1 VATGKIN
8 YVARRYVI
16 NELFVDTVIMK
27 NLLLIALMLSIVS
40 ICDAQ
45 VILHGDELKDSA
57 RVSRA
62 TSFPGRVVG
71 SDTILF
77 WDHYGVVCMPPYVF
91 VSRRQQEKYTKL
103 VRNVKKVWPY
113 AKIIKRVY
121 AELVDSIAKI
131 PTEEGQKAY
140 VKSQEKKLRAQFENE
155 LVNLTITQ
163 GRILIKLVDRETGS
177 TTYEVLK
184 ELKGG
189 FSAFIFQGI
198 ARLFGSNLKSE
209 YDAKEE
215 DRMIE
220 DIIVRIEN
228 GQI

>member
-1 VATGKIN
+1 
-8 YVARRYVI
+8 
-16 NELFVDTVIMK
+16 MK
-27 NLLLIALMLSIVS
+27 KLLLIALLLSIVN
-40 ICDAQ
+40 ICGAQ
-45 VILHGDELKDSA
+45 VILRGDALKDTA
-57 RVSRA
+57 RMRRA
-62 TSFPGRVVG
+62 DVVG
-71 SDTILF
+71 AYVDGTDTILVVT
-77 WDHYGVVCMPPYVF
+77 HRPIVCMPPYVF

-121 AELVDSIAKI
+121 AELVDSIGKI
-131 PTEEGQKAY
+131 PTEEEKKAY
-140 VKSQEKKLRAQFENE
+140 VKAQEKKLRAQFENE

-163 GRILIKLVDRETGS
+163 GRILIKLVDRETGN

-209 YDAKEE
+209 YDAQEE

>member
-1 VATGKIN
+1 MRK
-8 YVARRYVI
+8 
-16 NELFVDTVIMK
+16 
-27 NLLLIALMLSIVS
+27 LLLIALMLSIVG

-62 TSFPGRVVG
+62 ITLPGRVVG
-71 SDTILF
+71 AETVLF
-77 WDHYGVVCMPPYVF
+77 VEHYGVVCMPPYVF

-103 VRNVKKVWPY
+103 VHNVKKVWLY

-121 AELVDSIAKI
+121 AELVDSIGKI
-131 PTEEGQKAY
+131 PTEDARKAY
-140 VKSQEKKLRAQFENE
+140 VKSQEKKLRAQYENE

-163 GRILIKLVDRETGS
+163 GKILIKLVDRETGN

>member
-1 VATGKIN
+1 
-8 YVARRYVI
+8 
-16 NELFVDTVIMK
+16 MK
-27 NLLLIALMLSIVS
+27 KLLLIALLLSLVR

-45 VILHGDELKDSA
+45 VILTGEALKDA
-57 RVSRA
+57 ERMKRA
-62 TSFPGRVVG
+62 EVVG
-71 SDTILF
+71 AYISGTDTVLVVTHRPI
-77 WDHYGVVCMPPYVF
+77 VCMPPYVF
-91 VSRRQQEKYTKL
+91 VSRRQQEKYNKL
-103 VRNVKKVWPY
+103 VHNVKKVWPY

-121 AELVDSIAKI
+121 AELVDSIGKI

-163 GRILIKLVDRETGS
+163 GRILIKLVDRETGN

-215 DRMIE
+215 DKMIE

>member
-1 VATGKIN
+1 
-8 YVARRYVI
+8 
-16 NELFVDTVIMK
+16 MK
-27 NLLLIALMLSIVS
+27 KLLLIALMLSLVS

-45 VILHGDELKDSA
+45 VILQGDAIKDA
-57 RVSRA
+57 ERMKRA
-62 TSFPGRVVG
+62 DVVG
-71 SDTILF
+71 AYVVGTDTILVVT
-77 WDHYGVVCMPPYVF
+77 HRPIVCMPPYVF

-131 PTEEGQKAY
+131 PTEEEKKAY

-155 LVNLTITQ
+155 LVNLTISQ

-209 YDAKEE
+209 YDALEE
-215 DRMIE
+215 DKMIE

>member
-1 VATGKIN
+1 
-8 YVARRYVI
+8 
-16 NELFVDTVIMK
+16 MK
-27 NLLLIALMLSIVS
+27 KLLLIALLLSLVR

-45 VILHGDELKDSA
+45 VILTGEALKDA
-57 RVSRA
+57 ERMKRA
-62 TSFPGRVVG
+62 EVVG
-71 SDTILF
+71 AYISGTDTVLVVTHRPI
-77 WDHYGVVCMPPYVF
+77 VCMPPYVF
-91 VSRRQQEKYTKL
+91 VSRRQQEKYNKL
-103 VRNVKKVWPY
+103 VHNVKKVWPY

-121 AELVDSIAKI
+121 AELVDSIGKI
-131 PTEEGQKAY
+131 PTEEEKKAY

-163 GRILIKLVDRETGS
+163 GRILIKLVDRETGN

-215 DRMIE
+215 DKMIE

>member
-1 VATGKIN
+1 
-8 YVARRYVI
+8 
-16 NELFVDTVIMK
+16 MK
-27 NLLLIALMLSIVS
+27 KLLLIALLLSLVR

-45 VILHGDELKDSA
+45 VILTGEALKDA
-57 RVSRA
+57 ERMKRA
-62 TSFPGRVVG
+62 EVVG
-71 SDTILF
+71 AYISGTDTVLVVTHRPI
-77 WDHYGVVCMPPYVF
+77 VCMPPYVF
-91 VSRRQQEKYTKL
+91 VSRRQQEKYNKL
-103 VRNVKKVWPY
+103 VHNVKKVWPY

-121 AELVDSIAKI
+121 AELVDSISKI
-131 PTEEGQKAY
+131 PTEEEKKAY

-163 GRILIKLVDRETGS
+163 GRILIKLVDRETGN

>member
-1 VATGKIN
+1 
-8 YVARRYVI
+8 
-16 NELFVDTVIMK
+16 MK
-27 NLLLIALMLSIVS
+27 KLLLIALLLSLVR

-45 VILHGDELKDSA
+45 VILTGEALKDA
-57 RVSRA
+57 ERMKRA
-62 TSFPGRVVG
+62 EVVG
-71 SDTILF
+71 AYISGTDTVLVVTHRPI
-77 WDHYGVVCMPPYVF
+77 VCMPPYVF
-91 VSRRQQEKYTKL
+91 VSRRQQEKYNKL
-103 VRNVKKVWPY
+103 VHNVKKVWPY

-121 AELVDSIAKI
+121 AELVDSISKI
-131 PTEEGQKAY
+131 PTEEERKAY
-140 VKSQEKKLRAQFENE
+140 VKAQEKKLRAQFENE

-163 GRILIKLVDRETGS
+163 GRILIKLVDRETGN

-215 DRMIE
+215 DKMIE

>member
-1 VATGKIN
+1 
-8 YVARRYVI
+8 
-16 NELFVDTVIMK
+16 
-27 NLLLIALMLSIVS
+27 
-40 ICDAQ
+40 
-45 VILHGDELKDSA
+45 
-57 RVSRA
+57 
-62 TSFPGRVVG
+62 
-71 SDTILF
+71 
-77 WDHYGVVCMPPYVF
+77 MPPYVF

-103 VRNVKKVWPY
+103 VHNVKKVWPY

-131 PTEEGQKAY
+131 PTEEEKKAY

-155 LVNLTITQ
+155 LVNLTISQ

-189 FSAFIFQGI
+189 FNAFIFQGI

>member
-1 VATGKIN
+1 
-8 YVARRYVI
+8 
-16 NELFVDTVIMK
+16 MK
-27 NLLLIALMLSIVS
+27 RLLLIALMLSLVS
-40 ICDAQ
+40 ICNAQ
-45 VILHGDELKDSA
+45 RILKGDELKDPEKLKNSIAVAA
-57 RVSRA
+57 RIE
-62 TSFPGRVVG
+62 G
-71 SDTILF
+71 SDTILMVL
-77 WDHYGVVCMPPYVF
+77 HHPVVCMPPYVF

-131 PTEEGQKAY
+131 PTEEEKKAY
-140 VKSQEKKLRAQFENE
+140 VKAQEKKLRAQFENE
-155 LVNLTITQ
+155 LVNLTISQ

-189 FSAFIFQGI
+189 FNAFIFQGI

>member
-1 VATGKIN
+1 
-8 YVARRYVI
+8 
-16 NELFVDTVIMK
+16 
-27 NLLLIALMLSIVS
+27 
-40 ICDAQ
+40 
-45 VILHGDELKDSA
+45 
-57 RVSRA
+57 
-62 TSFPGRVVG
+62 
-71 SDTILF
+71 
-77 WDHYGVVCMPPYVF
+77 
-91 VSRRQQEKYTKL
+91 
-103 VRNVKKVWPY
+103 
-113 AKIIKRVY
+113 
-121 AELVDSIAKI
+121 
-131 PTEEGQKAY
+131 
-140 VKSQEKKLRAQFENE
+140 LRAQFENE

-163 GRILIKLVDRETGS
+163 GKILIKLVDRETGN

>member
-1 VATGKIN
+1 
-8 YVARRYVI
+8 
-16 NELFVDTVIMK
+16 MK
-27 NLLLIALMLSIVS
+27 RLLLIALMLSLVS
-40 ICDAQ
+40 ICNAQ
-45 VILHGDELKDSA
+45 RILKGDELKDPEKLKNSIAVAA
-57 RVSRA
+57 RIE
-62 TSFPGRVVG
+62 G
-71 SDTILF
+71 SDTILMVL
-77 WDHYGVVCMPPYVF
+77 HHPVVCMPPYVF

-103 VRNVKKVWPY
+103 VHNVKKVWPY

-131 PTEEGQKAY
+131 PTEEEKKAY
-140 VKSQEKKLRAQFENE
+140 VKAQEKKLRAQFENE
-155 LVNLTITQ
+155 LVNLTISQ

-209 YDAKEE
+209 YDAMEE
-215 DRMIE
+215 DKMIE

-228 GQI
+228 WQI

>member
-1 VATGKIN
+1 
-8 YVARRYVI
+8 
-16 NELFVDTVIMK
+16 MK
-27 NLLLIALMLSIVS
+27 KLLLIALLLSLVR

-45 VILHGDELKDSA
+45 VILRGDELKDSS
-57 RVSRA
+57 RIKRA
-62 TSFPGRVVG
+62 TVVAG
-71 SDTILF
+71 WIEAPDTVLMVL
-77 WDHYGVVCMPPYVF
+77 HRPVVCMPPYVF

-103 VRNVKKVWPY
+103 VHNVKKVWPY

-121 AELVDSIAKI
+121 AELVDSIGKI
-131 PTEEGQKAY
+131 PTEEEKKAY

-155 LVNLTITQ
+155 LVNLTISQ
-163 GRILIKLVDRETGS
+163 GRILIKLVDRETGN

-215 DRMIE
+215 DKMIE